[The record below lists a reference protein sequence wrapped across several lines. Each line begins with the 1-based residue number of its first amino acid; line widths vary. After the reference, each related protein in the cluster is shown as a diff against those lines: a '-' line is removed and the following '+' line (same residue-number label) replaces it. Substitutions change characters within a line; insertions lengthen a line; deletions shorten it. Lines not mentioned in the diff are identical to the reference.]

1 MPLEQGVL
9 DLSTCMRKV
18 FLNLAS
24 FRYVLHGRILWKHPT
39 PQALPYTK
47 TLVSS
52 IHTHTHTFCSQSV
65 IFEIWHPDY
74 VLITGFLFHKGC
86 CLNGSPKKK
95 IDSTKETQLNN
106 KKKASKLSF
115 LAGNLEHCVYL
126 VAKQF
131 ILYTLWII
139 VYLIENIFHQ

>member
-1 MPLEQGVL
+1 MPSNALGARCSRFKHLHEEGVPQFSVFQICLAWAHTLKTPHSSGITLHKNISLE
-9 DLSTCMRKV
+9 
-18 FLNLAS
+18 
-24 FRYVLHGRILWKHPT
+24 YP
-39 PQALPYTK
+39 
-47 TLVSS
+47 
-52 IHTHTHTFCSQSV
+52 HTHTFCSQSV

-115 LAGNLEHCVYL
+115 LAGNLGHCVYL

-131 ILYTLWII
+131 ILYTL
-139 VYLIENIFHQ
+139 